1 VRALEAMWWRQEE
14 PPLQRLLLAPLVL
27 PELLFRAGAALRG
40 ALYDRG
46 LLGAARARA
55 PVLSVGNLA
64 VGGSGKTPAA
74 LELVRR
80 LAARGRRVALLSRGY
95 GARRRDARV
104 VSDGSRL
111 LLGAEE
117 AGDEPLLLAR
127 RQPGLRVLCGPR
139 RAELA
144 ATAVGGLGADALVLD
159 DGFQHR
165 ALGRDLDVVVFD
177 GANPW
182 GNGRLLPRGPNREG
196 RGALRRGHLC
206 WISRVD
212 QAAEP
217 TLAALRALAREATGR
232 PPLESRHA
240 VSDVL
245 DGTLARSLGK
255 EALAGARLLL
265 LCGIGRPHGFR
276 RTVEGLGATVVA
288 ERLFPDHH
296 RFADAELSEAFE
308 AARAAGCDG
317 VATTEKDAV
326 RLSTRWAGEGM
337 LKVVRIEAEILRGG
351 ELLDEA
357 VDRVLG
363 EWEATGCSES

>member
-1 VRALEAMWWRQEE
+1 MWWRQEE
-14 PPLQRLLLAPLVL
+14 PPLQRLLLAPLVP
-27 PELLFRAGAALRG
+27 PELLFRAGVAVRG

-46 LLGAARARA
+46 LLAAARARA

-74 LELVRR
+74 LELARR
-80 LAARGRRVALLSRGY
+80 LVARGRRVALLSRGY
-95 GARRRDARV
+95 GARRSDARV
-104 VSDGSRL
+104 VSDGSQI
-111 LLGAEE
+111 LLGADE

-139 RAELA
+139 RSELA
-144 ATAVGGLGADALVLD
+144 ALAVDRLAADTLVLD

-165 ALGRDLDVVVFD
+165 ALRRDLDLVVLD

-217 TLAALRALAREATGR
+217 TLRALRALAEEATGR

-240 VSDVL
+240 ATDVL
-245 DGTLARSLGK
+245 DGALSRSLGK
-255 EALAGARLLL
+255 GALEGQRLLL
-265 LCGIGRPHGFR
+265 LAGIGRPQGFR
-276 RTVEGLGATVVA
+276 RTVEGLGGAVAA
-288 ERLFPDHH
+288 ERLFADHH
-296 RFADAELSEAFE
+296 RFGEAELSEAFE
-308 AARAAGCDG
+308 AARAAGCDA

-337 LKVVRIEAEILRGG
+337 LRVVRIEAELVRGG
-351 ELLDEA
+351 EMLDEA
-357 VDRVLG
+357 IDRVLADWKG
-363 EWEATGCSES
+363 

>member
-1 VRALEAMWWRQEE
+1 VNPLEAMWWRQQE
-14 PPLQRLLLAPLVL
+14 PPLQRLLLAPLLL
-27 PELLFRAGAALRG
+27 PELLFRTGAAVRG
-40 ALYDRG
+40 ALYDCG
-46 LLGAARARA
+46 LLAAARARA
-55 PVLSVGNLA
+55 PVFSVGNLA

-80 LAARGRRVALLSRGY
+80 LVARGRRVALLSRGY
-95 GARRRDARV
+95 GARRSDARV
-104 VSDGSRL
+104 VSDGRRL
-111 LLGAEE
+111 LLGADE

-127 RQPGLRVLCGPR
+127 RQPGLLVLCGPR

-144 ATAVGGLGADALVLD
+144 ATAVDRFSADALVLD

-165 ALGRDLDVVVFD
+165 ALGRDLDLVVFD

-182 GNGRLLPRGPNREG
+182 GNGRLLPRGPNREA
-196 RGALRRGHLC
+196 RDAVRRGHLC

-217 TLAALRALAREATGR
+217 ALGALRALAREATGR

-240 VSDVL
+240 VCDVL
-245 DGTLARSLGK
+245 DGALARSLGK
-255 EALAGARLLL
+255 GVLAGQRLLL
-265 LCGIGRPHGFR
+265 LCGIARPQGFR
-276 RTVEGLGATVVA
+276 RTVEGLGATVVGQ
-288 ERLFPDHH
+288 RLFPDHH
-296 RFADAELSEAFE
+296 CFADRELSEAFE

-337 LKVVRIEAEILRGG
+337 LRVVRIEAELVRGG

-357 VDRVLG
+357 VDRALG
-363 EWEATGCSES
+363 DWKAP